1 MLFNGCVSNY
11 KGVKMKQLLIVLAF
25 IYSASASA
33 DFISGDMQLRDAIYL
48 YNQDIRA
55 NSQKYLV
62 GENCDVLQ
70 LVLDVESGHSDI
82 GFAESTAVST
92 ALSNKTA
99 YNDRIFGWQ
108 AMFAY
113 ALYQD
118 EPVKIFTLGDR
129 DYPGGNMKTG
139 NGTVFGYCYSTKVNA
154 RVYFQEKDL
163 CTNKFPDGHT
173 EALPSCTPI
182 AYSSAN
188 NNPTQF
194 TSAWLN
200 GKTLYVVNWDWEQGT
215 PVVGRVA
222 FGTSTFTYQGVLNDS
237 SNETNSYSVDSNGN
251 LIPGDGEYVKVV
263 CGGNSQ
269 HFRIHNYENGNYS
282 NAGLVFYNQSDAL
295 NYASLMTGDVPPCY
309 VPQ

>member
-1 MLFNGCVSNY
+1 MFNGCVSNY

-25 IYSASASA
+25 IYTASASA
-33 DFISGDMQLRDAIYL
+33 DFVSGDMQLRDAIYL
-48 YNQDIRA
+48 YSQDIRA

-62 GENCDVLQ
+62 GENCDVLK
-70 LVLDVESGHSDI
+70 LVLDVEAGHADI

-92 ALSNKTA
+92 ALSNKTT

-129 DYPGGNMKTG
+129 NYPGGNVKTG
-139 NGTVFGYCYSTKVNA
+139 NGTVFGYCYSTKANA
-154 RVYFQEKDL
+154 RVYFQEKDM

-188 NNPTQF
+188 DNPTQF

-200 GKTLYVVNWDWEQGT
+200 GKTLYTVNWEEGA
-215 PVVGRVA
+215 PFVGRAA
-222 FGTSTFTYQGVLNDS
+222 FGTSAFTYQGILNDN

-251 LIPGDGEYVKVV
+251 LILGAV
-263 CGGNSQ
+263 SMS
-269 HFRIHNYENGNYS
+269 R
-282 NAGLVFYNQSDAL
+282 
-295 NYASLMTGDVPPCY
+295 
-309 VPQ
+309 

>member
-1 MLFNGCVSNY
+1 MFNGCVSNH
-11 KGVKMKQLLIVLAF
+11 KGIKMKRLFIALAF
-25 IYSASASA
+25 TYSASASA

-62 GENCDVLQ
+62 GENCDVLK
-70 LVLDVESGHSDI
+70 LVLDVEAGHTDI
-82 GFAESTAVST
+82 GFAESTSVST
-92 ALSNKTA
+92 ALSNKTT
-99 YNDRIFGWQ
+99 YIDRIFGWQ

-118 EPVKIFTLGDR
+118 EPVKIFALGDR
-129 DYPGGNMKTG
+129 YYPGGNMKTG
-139 NGTVFGYCYSTKVNA
+139 NGTVFGYCYSTKANA
-154 RVYFQEKDL
+154 RVYFQEKDM
-163 CTNKFPDGHT
+163 CTNRFPDSHT

-182 AYSSAN
+182 AYSSEN

-200 GKTLYVVNWDWEQGT
+200 GKTLYIVYWEEGI
-215 PVVGRVA
+215 PIVGRATFGASTVA
-222 FGTSTFTYQGVLNDS
+222 YQGIFND
-237 SNETNSYSVDSNGN
+237 NSTESTGYSVDGGGN
-251 LIPGDGEYVKVV
+251 LTFGNDPGYEKIV

-269 HFRIHNYENGNYS
+269 YFRTHYYENGKY
-282 NAGLVFYNQSDAL
+282 ADADLFFYNQSDAL